1 VNETFK
7 TISDG
12 YSYQLD
18 VVQEVHGHHSDNTTH
33 FVRADIFILASSLLT
48 RDSFENIAV
57 DLFFG
62 STFDEEGNT
71 FWYYNVLTENLYN
84 NLSFTS
90 LSKRVTVLFDTTYS
104 KSFTIDPLKSII
116 LSSTLTCSFLTF
128 QQTNFTVKWNISNI
142 RESVNVTLDVGGT
155 KLAISNMSDINSMV
169 LSGNSELNICTD
181 ILDKYVNKTRSSGT
195 NRPMDGVLY
204 VCAYV
209 LTYICL
215 SASELCLFITLITYL
230 VFAELRTVP
239 GRNSNVCSH
248 VIKVMTISLCVSVS
262 VVALVIVS
270 SHLTSHTIGYGK
282 KTCYLDSAFLI

>member
-18 VVQEVHGHHSDNTTH
+18 VVQEVNGHNSDNTTH

-57 DLFFG
+57 DLIFG

-71 FWYYNVLTENLYN
+71 FWYYTVLTEDLYN

-169 LSGNSELNICTD
+169 LTGNSELNICTD
-181 ILDKYVNKTRSSGT
+181 ILDKYVKKTRSSST
-195 NRPMDGVLY
+195 NRPMYGVLY
-204 VCAYV
+204 VCGNV
-209 LTYICL
+209 LNYICL

-239 GRNSNVCSH
+239 
-248 VIKVMTISLCVSVS
+248 
-262 VVALVIVS
+262 
-270 SHLTSHTIGYGK
+270 
-282 KTCYLDSAFLI
+282 